1 VHAEIFLALRKR
13 LMLLKVRIVKQ
24 KVLCLFI
31 DMKLKKS
38 KRYFL
43 KTN

>member
-1 VHAEIFLALRKR
+1 
-13 LMLLKVRIVKQ
+13 MLLKVRIVKP

-31 DMKLKKS
+31 DMKLLKKS